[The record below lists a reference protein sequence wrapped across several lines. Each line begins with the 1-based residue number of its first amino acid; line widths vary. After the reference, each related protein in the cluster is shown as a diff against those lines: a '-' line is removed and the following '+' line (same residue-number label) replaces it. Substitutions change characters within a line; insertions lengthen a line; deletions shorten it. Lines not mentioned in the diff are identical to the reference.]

1 MRAMRVGVVGAL
13 AALVNL
19 SATADEGASGML
31 SAIVVTATRQSEAVR
46 DVQASV
52 EVIDRERIDR
62 YADGNVPQLLMHA
75 AGVQASN
82 NGTTGDVAIRGF
94 NRSHTL
100 ILVDGLRRTNNYGSN
115 NPAQIG
121 LVDIERIEIVRGPL
135 SSLYG
140 SEALGGVVN
149 VITRHPGANPG
160 ASVLLNT
167 GSANRGRE
175 TFQSGVNFRTGNKM
189 LGHSFTI
196 EQNYRGSLRHRD
208 SVSDDFGRLNDWAAS
223 YRGRWQPDTANRVD
237 WALEAFDRDSRAS
250 SVGTSGPYTRFE
262 DERRYFGSLSY
273 VGEVG
278 PGELTLRGGF
288 GRSKGAT
295 NRAYPTV
302 ETTLHRQA
310 QGDAVY
316 QFYPHDAHAVS
327 FGIGALRDD
336 LDVSINSRRAVRNNR
351 FALLQDQWQID
362 PGWKLVAGVRLDHFD
377 DFGTTTNP
385 RISLGWSD
393 VGWSARVGYGTA
405 FRAPSLLEQYSSFVR
420 GRLLIRGNPEL
431 KPEESKS
438 WEAMVRREFPRGH
451 IELTIHR
458 NTVKQLIE
466 SVPTTERVGSLAV
479 VEYRNI
485 NEARINGVELGAAL
499 RPTAAW
505 DMSVGLDLID
515 ARDVRSGVRLS
526 GRARQVWR
534 LESSYRIGSWQL
546 NARARHMADYLAT
559 GINAPRGSAP
569 YNTNLTRVDL
579 SARYAY
585 RPGTVFSFG
594 INNVFNK
601 RDPDNFSVTPT
612 GTQRN
617 DPDARYVYVSARF
630 EF

>member
-1 MRAMRVGVVGAL
+1 MRSMKVGVVGAL

-19 SATADEGASGML
+19 SALAGEGGSRVL
-31 SAIVVTATRQSEAVR
+31 DSVVVTATGQSEAVR

-82 NGTTGDVAIRGF
+82 GGATGDVAIRGF

-100 ILVDGLRRTNNYGSN
+100 MLVDGLRRTNNYGSN

-149 VITRHPGANPG
+149 VITRHPGADPG
-160 ASVLLNT
+160 ASVLLNA
-167 GSANRGRE
+167 GSAEGGRE
-175 TFQSGVNFRTGNKM
+175 TFQSGVNLRTGNEV

-196 EQNYRGSLRHRD
+196 EQNYRGSLRHRESD
-208 SVSDDFGRLNDWAAS
+208 SDDFGRLDNWAAS
-223 YRGRWQPDTANRVD
+223 YRGRWQPDAANRVD

-262 DERRYFGSLSY
+262 DERRYFGSLAY

-278 PGELTLRGGF
+278 PGELTVRGGF

-302 ETTLHRQA
+302 ETTLYRQA

-362 PGWKLVAGVRLDHFD
+362 AAWQLVAGLRFDRFD
-377 DFGTTTNP
+377 DFGSTTNP
-385 RISLGWSD
+385 RVSLGWSD
-393 VGWSARVGYGTA
+393 AGWSARLGYGTA

-420 GRLLIRGNPEL
+420 GRLLIRGNPDL
-431 KPEESKS
+431 QPEESKS
-438 WEAMVRREFPRGH
+438 WEAMVRREFARGH
-451 IELTIHR
+451 VELAIHR
-458 NTVKQLIE
+458 NTVEQLIE
-466 SVPTTERVGSLAV
+466 SFTTTERIGPLAV

-485 NEARINGVELGAAL
+485 NEARIDGAELSAVF

-505 DMSVGLDLID
+505 ELSAGLDLID
-515 ARDVRSGVRLS
+515 ARDVRSGDRLS

-534 LESSYRIGSWQL
+534 LESSYRIGAWQL
-546 NARARHMADYLAT
+546 NARARHMVDYFAT
-559 GINAPRGSAP
+559 GIDAPRGSAP
-569 YNTNLTRVDL
+569 YNTDLTRVDL
-579 SARYAY
+579 SAHYAY
-585 RPGTVFSFG
+585 RPGMVFSFG
-594 INNVFNK
+594 ADNLFDR
-601 RDPDNFSVTPT
+601 RDPDNFSVTST

-617 DPDARYVYVSARF
+617 DPDARYVYASARF